1 MTSADIVGIRR
12 SELERKF
19 RISLIVDLDSEMN
32 SDRAA
37 VQRWHALANR
47 VGGEVVFVGAGSDV
61 VIESDIVTSIRAHGA
76 IWSRYDRAAEEA
88 RGELLLFARVGD
100 VLSNDLLDELL
111 GRFGEPSVGLV
122 RIPVRST
129 ESMDRGRSV
138 LGLVMDGLAVVRT
151 TPFGRDGELIQ
162 PFVAPCQTVTVVR
175 RSAFADVGGYRT
187 MANGFGAAGRL
198 SLKIGEL
205 PGITQHDETEIS
217 ILRTSAWTRSE
228 ALQVYRR
235 SMREFGFLRR
245 HMPELAV
252 YTPLL
257 SDMAISGIAVI
268 ALFVTGILVSPWV
281 ALLALGALFGG
292 AEFTLRRSGATTLR
306 ARASRQGLGVRG
318 RLVRL
323 ALSLA
328 SLPSYLGGY
337 LKRDIGEISTRES
350 DRSSLRI
357 LVLNWRDRTHPRSGG
372 AENYVYHLAQH
383 WIDDGAEVSWLTQ
396 RPRGGAKHEVIE
408 GIEYF
413 RVGGRLTQYY
423 RIPLKYVKSLRG
435 KYDVI
440 VDCEN
445 GIPFFSPFFARIPQV
460 LVVHHVHQ
468 EIFRRH
474 LPPGLKHFAM
484 ALEAKLMP
492 FAYRKAQVV
501 AVSNETRDDLIELGF
516 AAESVSVIKNGVI
529 LPAAHWISMPKSAIP
544 SIVCMGRLVQQK
556 SVDVLIKA
564 APILLEKLGD
574 LRIDILGQG
583 PERSKLERL
592 AWSLGVAS
600 KVHFHGYVPSSYR
613 DELLGRSWI
622 AACPSAYEGWG
633 LVCMEASAFGLPVV
647 ASDVPGL
654 RESVRDGETGRLFP
668 YGDTQVLANT
678 IVELVNEASTREALG
693 AAGRQWAGLHSWRT
707 SAERFYELLC
717 ETAGYERLS
726 SRVGSR
732 RIIDIRDAE
741 HRESSARGDE
751 GEVELDARAGQSLTV
766 EPLREW
772 R

>member
-1 MTSADIVGIRR
+1 MTPADIVGIRR
-12 SELERKF
+12 PELERKF
-19 RISLIVDLDSEMN
+19 EISLIVDLDSGAAP
-32 SDRAA
+32 DRSA
-37 VQRWHALANR
+37 VQRWVAQAAR
-47 VGGEVVFVGAGSDV
+47 VGGEVIFVGATAHILV
-61 VIESDIVTSIRAHGA
+61 ESETVTSLRAQGA
-76 IWSRYDRAAEEA
+76 IWSRFDRAAGEA
-88 RGELLLFARVGD
+88 RGELLLFARAGD
-100 VLSNDLLDELL
+100 AVADELLDGLL
-111 GRFGEPSVGLV
+111 GRFRESGLGLM
-122 RIPVRST
+122 RIPVRGA
-129 ESMDRGRSV
+129 DRQEVPQSAID
-138 LGLVMDGLAVVRT
+138 LVMNELALVRT
-151 TPFGRDGELIQ
+151 SPFGRHGERMQ
-162 PFVAPCQTVTVVR
+162 PFVAPHQTVTMVR
-175 RSAFADVGGYRT
+175 RTVFSEVGGFRT

-198 SLKIGEL
+198 SLKVSEV
-205 PGITQHDETEIS
+205 PRVSQHDETE
-217 ILRTSAWTRSE
+217 LLVPRMMPWTTRE
-228 ALQVYRR
+228 AMQVYRR

-252 YTPLL
+252 HTSLL
-257 SDMAISGIAVI
+257 ANLAISGIALI
-268 ALFVTGILVSPWV
+268 ALIATGILAGLWG
-281 ALLALGALFGG
+281 ALIGLGAVVGVVGL
-292 AEFTLRRSGATTLR
+292 ARLR
-306 ARASRQGLGVRG
+306 ASALSEDSRLGVRG
-318 RLVRL
+318 RLLRL
-323 ALSLA
+323 GLSLV
-328 SLPSYLGGY
+328 SLPSFLSGY
-337 LKRDIGEISTRES
+337 LKRDIGEISIRES
-350 DRSSLRI
+350 NSASSSLRI

-372 AENYVYHLAQH
+372 AENYVYQLAQH
-383 WIDDGAEVSWLTQ
+383 WIEDGAEVSWLTQ

-423 RIPLKYVKSLRG
+423 RVPLKYLKSLRG

-445 GIPFFSPFFARIPQV
+445 GIPFFSPFFARVPQV
-460 LVVHHVHQ
+460 LIVHHVHQ

-501 AVSNETRDDLIELGF
+501 AVSNETRDDLLALGF
-516 AAESVSVIKNGVI
+516 SADSVSVIKNGVV
-529 LPAAHWISMPKSAIP
+529 LPTSQRISMPKSSVP

-556 SVDVLIKA
+556 SVDLLIKA
-564 APILLEKLGD
+564 APILIEKLGD

-668 YGDTQVLANT
+668 YGDAQVLANT
-678 IVELVNEASTREALG
+678 IVELVNDASAREALG

-717 ETAGYERLS
+717 ETAGSDRLA

-732 RIIDIRDAE
+732 QIIDIRDAG
-741 HRESSARGDE
+741 HREVSVRGDE
-751 GEVELDARAGQSLTV
+751 GEVELDTRAGQSMIV

>member
-1 MTSADIVGIRR
+1 MGATAHILVE
-12 SELERKF
+12 SET
-19 RISLIVDLDSEMN
+19 
-32 SDRAA
+32 
-37 VQRWHALANR
+37 
-47 VGGEVVFVGAGSDV
+47 
-61 VIESDIVTSIRAHGA
+61 VTSLRAQGA
-76 IWSRYDRAAEEA
+76 IWSRFDRAAEEA
-88 RGELLLFARVGD
+88 RGELLLFARAGD
-100 VLSNDLLDELL
+100 AVTDELLDELL
-111 GRFGEPSVGLV
+111 GRFRESGLGLM
-122 RIPVRST
+122 RIPVRGVDRQDGPRST
-129 ESMDRGRSV
+129 IDLAMDELALTRTSPLGRH
-138 LGLVMDGLAVVRT
+138 
-151 TPFGRDGELIQ
+151 GERMQ
-162 PFVAPCQTVTVVR
+162 PFVAPHQTVTVVR
-175 RSAFADVGGYRT
+175 RSVFSEVGGFRT

-198 SLKIGEL
+198 SLKVSEV
-205 PGITQHDETEIS
+205 PRVSQHDETELS
-217 ILRTSAWTRSE
+217 VPRMMPWTARE
-228 ALQVYRR
+228 AMQVYRR

-252 YTPLL
+252 HTSLL
-257 SDMAISGIAVI
+257 SNLAISGIVLVVLI
-268 ALFVTGILVSPWV
+268 VTGFLAGPWV
-281 ALLALGALFGG
+281 ALIGLGAVVGVAG
-292 AEFTLRRSGATTLR
+292 SIRHRTNAPGEVRR
-306 ARASRQGLGVRG
+306 LGVRG
-318 RLVRL
+318 RLYRL
-323 ALSLA
+323 GLSLVSFPA
-328 SLPSYLGGY
+328 FLSGY

-350 DRSSLRI
+350 NSSSLRI

-383 WIDDGAEVSWLTQ
+383 WIEDGAEVSWLTQ

-423 RIPLKYVKSLRG
+423 RVPFKYLKSLRG

-445 GIPFFSPFFARIPQV
+445 GIPFFSPFFARVPQV

-501 AVSNETRDDLIELGF
+501 AVSNETRDDLLALGF
-516 AAESVSVIKNGVI
+516 SADSVSVIKNGVV
-529 LPAAHWISMPKSAIP
+529 LPAAQRISMPKSSIP

-556 SVDVLIKA
+556 SVDVLIKS
-564 APILLEKLGD
+564 APILIEKLGD

-583 PERSKLERL
+583 PERSRLERL

-668 YGDTQVLANT
+668 YGDAQVLANT
-678 IVELVNEASTREALG
+678 IVELVNDASTREALG

-717 ETAGYERLS
+717 ETAGSDRLA

-732 RIIDIRDAE
+732 QIIDIRDAG
-741 HRESSARGDE
+741 HREISVRGDE